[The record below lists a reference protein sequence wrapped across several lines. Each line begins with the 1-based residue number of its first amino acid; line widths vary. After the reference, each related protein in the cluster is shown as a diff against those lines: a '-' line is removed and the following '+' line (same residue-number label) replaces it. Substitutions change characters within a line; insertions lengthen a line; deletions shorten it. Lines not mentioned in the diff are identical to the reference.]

1 MRKTYVDQVDLLL
14 DVLPHAMKDKRFA
27 LKGGTAINL
36 FYRDMPRLSV
46 DIDLCYL
53 PVEDR
58 STSFKNI
65 HSILDTI
72 KADLERLGF
81 QVKPSKPLNGK
92 SEVKLFVGSRNA
104 EIKVEPN
111 FTLRGSV
118 FEPKTMT
125 TKAAVIK
132 EFGKEVDANCL
143 SLADLFGGK
152 ICAALDRQHPRDLFD
167 IKYFLE
173 KEGFTDE
180 VRKSFIVYLISH
192 SRPMN
197 KIINPNLKDLST
209 VFTDEFHGMTT
220 IEVTLDELI
229 HARVDLINAV
239 QANLTVHEKDFLLSL
254 KDLNPKWNLL
264 GLKGIDEL
272 PAVKWKLLNL
282 KKMDEKKRKT
292 KRQLLEES
300 LIG

>member
-1 MRKTYVDQVDLLL
+1 MRKNYFDQVDLLL

-27 LKGGTAINL
+27 VKGGTAINL

-58 STSFKNI
+58 TTSFANI
-65 HSILDTI
+65 HSMLDTI
-72 KADLERLGF
+72 KTDLERLGL

-92 SEVKLFVGSRNA
+92 SEVKLFVSNDDA

-118 FEPKTMT
+118 FAPKAMT
-125 TKAAVIK
+125 TTAAVIR
-132 EFGKEVDANCL
+132 EFGKEIDASCL

-192 SRPMN
+192 PRPIN
-197 KIINPNLKDLST
+197 EVLNPNLKDLST
-209 VFTDEFHGMTT
+209 AFTDEFQGMTT
-220 IEVTLDELI
+220 IEVTPDELI
-229 HARVDLINAV
+229 QARNELIKTI
-239 QANLTVHEKDFLLSL
+239 QASLTAEEKQFLLGL
-254 KDLNPKWNLL
+254 KDLNPNWDLL
-264 GLKGIDEL
+264 GLEGINEL

-282 KKMDEKKRKT
+282 KKMNAKKRKT
-292 KRQLLEES
+292 KRQLLQET
-300 LIG
+300 LKG